1 MSFSAPAY
9 VSLFLPLAVM
19 LSALLRRSRVYKP
32 WHSLLG
38 LAFLGLSGWQQPLV
52 FLVLVA
58 GNVLAGRLPGH
69 ARRVVA
75 VIWNAGAVVLSR
87 LSLPVA
93 LPQGI
98 SYAAFQALSW
108 HLDDEQGG
116 AMDFAFYLLFFPKQP
131 MGPLTRYQELAAQ
144 KPEPAH
150 TWDDAEQGLSRFAWG
165 LFKKVLIADQLAQV
179 TQAVYH
185 SPAADRSPAL
195 AVLGLVVFPL
205 QLYMDFSG
213 YTDMALGA
221 ARAVGFALP
230 DNFRAPLRADSLRDF
245 WRRWH
250 ITLGAWLRDYVYIP
264 LGGSRHGAWRTAV
277 NTGVVY
283 LLMALWHGAGW
294 GFVLWGLWN
303 ALILTLERHAWKPE
317 TWPVAVRRLYVL
329 TVVAIGF
336 VPFAGAADVGAALDA
351 FAGTGAATWALVQ
364 LRPVVLLA
372 LLAAVVIVA
381 LEGRGLAA
389 RLPVW
394 VRRMLVLMLLG
405 VSLLAIY
412 GAAHV
417 PFLYTAY

>member
-264 LGGSRHGAWRTAV
+264 LGGSRQGA
-277 NTGVVY
+277 
-283 LLMALWHGAGW
+283 
-294 GFVLWGLWN
+294 
-303 ALILTLERHAWKPE
+303 
-317 TWPVAVRRLYVL
+317 
-329 TVVAIGF
+329 
-336 VPFAGAADVGAALDA
+336 
-351 FAGTGAATWALVQ
+351 
-364 LRPVVLLA
+364 
-372 LLAAVVIVA
+372 
-381 LEGRGLAA
+381 
-389 RLPVW
+389 
-394 VRRMLVLMLLG
+394 
-405 VSLLAIY
+405 
-412 GAAHV
+412 
-417 PFLYTAY
+417 